1 MSVLNAS
8 LIERALTTYRLGR
21 PVLYFPT
28 IGSTNDVAHAKAA
41 EGAPDGLLVIA
52 DEQTAGRGRLDR
64 RWWAPSGTCLLFSLL
79 LRPDIPPAQAGRLT
93 MCLGLGAVAGIEQVT
108 GLQPMLKWPNDLVLN
123 GRKLGGM
130 LSELR
135 VEGEKLRYAVLGI
148 GINVN
153 LDLKRPSAAADRVQ
167 EVSVPPAEL
176 FDTAISLMMALGR
189 PVDRL
194 SLLAQILA
202 ATEVWYERVR
212 RGESPHVAWAARLE
226 TLGQRVRVSLR
237 SGALEGDAVAVT
249 PEGALIVR
257 DETGREHIV
266 WSGDVTTLRPAL

>member
-1 MSVLNAS
+1 MLNAE
-8 LIERALTTYRLGR
+8 LIERTLTTRWLGQ

-28 IGSTNDVAHAKAA
+28 VGSTNDIAHAQAT

-79 LRPDIPPAQAGRLT
+79 LRPDIPSFQASQLT
-93 MCLGLGAVAGIEQVT
+93 MGLGLGAVEGIERTT
-108 GLQPMLKWPNDLVLN
+108 GLRPMLKWPNDLILN

-135 VEGEKLRYAVLGI
+135 LEGEKLIYAVLGI

-153 LDLKRPSAAADRVQ
+153 LDLRQPSVAAGQVDGTPF
-167 EVSVPPAEL
+167 PPPEL
-176 FDTAISLMMALGR
+176 FDTATSLLMVLGR

-194 SLLAQILA
+194 ALLAQILA

-212 RGESPHVAWAARLE
+212 RGESPYMAWAARLE

-237 SGALEGDAVAVT
+237 SGTLEGDAVAVT

-257 DETGREHIV
+257 TEAGREHSI
-266 WSGDVTTLRPAL
+266 WSGDVITVRPS

>member
-1 MSVLNAS
+1 MSILNAS
-8 LIERALTTYRLGR
+8 LIERVLMTRRLGR

-28 IGSTNDVAHAKAA
+28 VGSTNDVAHAEAA
-41 EGAPDGLLVIA
+41 EGAPDGLLVVA

-93 MCLGLGAVAGIEQVT
+93 MCLGLGAAEGIQQVT

-153 LDLKRPSAAADRVQ
+153 LDLKPPSLMADQAEDTFVL
-167 EVSVPPAEL
+167 PAEL

-189 PVDRL
+189 PVDRRA
-194 SLLAQILA
+194 LLAHILA

-212 RGESPHVAWAARLE
+212 RGESPYAAWAARLE

-237 SGALEGDAVAVT
+237 SGVLEGNAVAVT
-249 PEGALIVR
+249 PDGALIVR
-257 DETGREHIV
+257 DETGREHVI
-266 WSGDVTTLRPAL
+266 WSGDVTTLRPAF